1 MREKISSDPY
11 LENNSYGVFEIQC
24 CGMTFI

>member
-1 MREKISSDPY
+1 MREKKSSDPY